1 MRERRRRPPDEV
13 LLRVRAAVGTN
24 DREGALALLL
34 DLLTGGARQAEAL
47 PEVAANALVATARAE
62 VDRDDA
68 DRAALTAYRRAARA
82 RDDVLALIQEAPLGT
97 DDLAAIQAALEQRL
111 VRDRVSRQA
120 ATSQLLE
127 RARQQTDLAFAG
139 RAGSALAIK
148 LGRGY
153 LEMKYIPNRRT
164 GKIYGP
170 YLYERWVEAGRRC
183 SRYVGKPASA

>member
-1 MRERRRRPPDEV
+1 MAVRGRRPPGEV
-13 LLRVRAAVGTN
+13 VLHVRAVVDAN

-34 DLLTGGARQAEAL
+34 DLLTGGTRQAEAL
-47 PEVAANALVATARAE
+47 PDVAANALVATARAE
-62 VDRDDA
+62 VDQNDA
-68 DRAALTAYRRAARA
+68 DRAALTAYRRAALA
-82 RDDVLALIQEAPLGT
+82 RDEIVALIQEAPLGT

-111 VRDRVSRQA
+111 LLDRVSRQA

-164 GKIYGP
+164 GKVYGP
-170 YLYERWVEAGRRC
+170 YLYERWVEAGRRR